1 VPVSAAAPAVIT
13 GVLGAPTVDA
23 VLPPAASL
31 RTGPIT
37 NASGNI
43 SAPVQAPQEPKMAP
57 YTSPVPVPP
66 PAQSSGHRGLYMT
79 LGALIV
85 LAVLVAAG
93 LYMPRSFKTHAKS
106 PDPNTAPENS
116 MAESTANQSTA
127 PDTAAS
133 QNTPVTPQTPAQSSQ
148 PASGGAAP
156 PAASVDS
163 SNAMQP
169 HEMPPA
175 AAAMKASP
183 GTGDVSQGKSNHV
196 RARKL
201 SGQSDGT
208 PGEAPESSQVRDA
221 APASGG
227 AADSAQLDELE
238 KTVDQISNRAAAVN
252 SSLERLQQQQAA
264 SGYGLRGDM
273 VEKQASLKS
282 NLFKAEEALQHGDVA
297 RTKKY
302 ADLAS
307 ADADVLERFL
317 GH

>member
-1 VPVSAAAPAVIT
+1 
-13 GVLGAPTVDA
+13 
-23 VLPPAASL
+23 
-31 RTGPIT
+31 
-37 NASGNI
+37 
-43 SAPVQAPQEPKMAP
+43 MAP

-85 LAVLVAAG
+85 LAVLVVAG
-93 LYMPRSFKTHAKS
+93 IYVPRSSRTHAKS

-116 MAESTANQSTA
+116 MASTANQSPAT
-127 PDTAAS
+127 DTASS
-133 QNTPVTPQTPAQSSQ
+133 QNTPVAPQTPAQSSQ
-148 PASGGAAP
+148 PASGGTAP

-201 SGQSDGT
+201 TGQTDGT
-208 PGEAPESSQVRDA
+208 PGEAPESSQARDA
-221 APASGG
+221 APASSGP
-227 AADSAQLDELE
+227 ADSAQLDELE